1 MSNNFAYELN
11 FDLYWVFIFEM
22 YVLSMSVQLI
32 IDNSLIVVLFEIVK
46 GEHC

>member
-11 FDLYWVFIFEM
+11 FDLYWVLIFEI